1 MPEQLAI
8 HGGKPTVPE
17 GTIKPW
23 PHITD
28 ADRQAV
34 MEVLSSDSINEQR
47 KIQAEA
53 LSQEWAA
60 YVGRKYCIPTNS
72 GTAALHMCIAALGI
86 EPGDEVIVPAFTFW
100 ATAAG
105 VLHHNAIPI
114 FVDIDPKTFCID
126 PAQIEAKLSERTKA
140 IVAVHIHGMPADMDG
155 ILAVAQQYGLKV
167 IEDAAQ
173 AHGAKYKGMPCGS
186 IGDVAGFSTQM
197 SKTLTTGSEGGLF
210 VTDDEDYH
218 KQAALLQYFGELV
231 VPGRERQEQEYN
243 AFGLGWMYRGDVFGQ
258 AFIRSQLRRLDA
270 NNALRIQNCNF
281 LTEHLSK
288 IRGIE
293 TPYVPPQCESVF
305 YNYVIGVR
313 PDELGLSVSPKV
325 FREKVQEAL
334 TAEGLHV
341 GQWQRRPVPAQEI
354 FQAQIGYGK
363 GCPWTCGHAQPVEYH
378 TEDYPN
384 ATAFIDSHFYLFDVN
399 PPNDLDLMKLYVEAI
414 EKVMDNPDQLAG

>member
-1 MPEQLAI
+1 MSEQLAI
-8 HGGKPTVPE
+8 HGGQPTVPD
-17 GTIKPW
+17 GTIKAW

-47 KIQAEA
+47 KIQSEA

-100 ATAAG
+100 ATAAAA
-105 VLHHNAIPI
+105 LHHNAIPI

-140 IVAVHIHGMPADMDG
+140 VIAVHIHGMPADMDG
-155 ILAVAQQYGLKV
+155 VLAVAKEHGLKV

-173 AHGAKYKGMPCGS
+173 AHGSRYKGVPCGA

-210 VTDDEDYH
+210 VTDDENYH

-258 AFIRSQLRRLDA
+258 AFIRSQLKRLDT
-270 NNALRIQNCNF
+270 NNALRIRNCNF

-288 IRGIE
+288 IKGIE

-305 YNYVIGVR
+305 YNYVVGVK
-313 PDELGLSVSPKV
+313 PDELGLSVSPRV

-334 TAEGLHV
+334 AAEGLHV

-363 GCPWTCGHAQPVEYH
+363 GCPWTCGHAQPVEYR

-399 PPNDLDLMKLYVEAI
+399 PPNDLDLMKLYVEAF
-414 EKVMDNPDQLAG
+414 EKVMDNPDQLVE

>member
-1 MPEQLAI
+1 MSEQLAI
-8 HGGKPTVPE
+8 HGGQPTIPE

-47 KIQAEA
+47 KIQSEA

-60 YVGRKYCIPTNS
+60 YVDRKYCIPTNS

-100 ATAAG
+100 ATAAA

-140 IVAVHIHGMPADMDG
+140 VVAVHIHGMPADMDG
-155 ILAVAQQYGLKV
+155 VLAIARQHELKV

-173 AHGAKYKGMPCGS
+173 AHGSRYKGVPCGA

-258 AFIRSQLRRLDA
+258 AFIRSQLKRLDT
-270 NNALRIQNCNF
+270 NNALRIRNCNF

-288 IRGIE
+288 IKGIE
-293 TPYVPPQCESVF
+293 TPYVPPHCESVF
-305 YNYVIGVR
+305 YNYVVGVK
-313 PDELGLSVSPKV
+313 PDELGAFRLTESFPRKGSRSVSRRRIARRTVAKETRTSAGNLSSPDRLRKRMPMDLRSCPASRISDRGLSQRYRV
-325 FREKVQEAL
+325 HRFPFLPFRREPSE
-334 TAEGLHV
+334 
-341 GQWQRRPVPAQEI
+341 
-354 FQAQIGYGK
+354 
-363 GCPWTCGHAQPVEYH
+363 
-378 TEDYPN
+378 
-384 ATAFIDSHFYLFDVN
+384 
-399 PPNDLDLMKLYVEAI
+399 
-414 EKVMDNPDQLAG
+414 

>member
-1 MPEQLAI
+1 MAEQLAI
-8 HGGKPTVPE
+8 HGGKPTIPE
-17 GTIKPW
+17 GVIKPW

-28 ADRQAV
+28 ADRRAV
-34 MEVLSSDSINEQR
+34 MEVLSGEGINEQR
-47 KIQAEA
+47 KIQSEA

-100 ATAAG
+100 ATAAA

-126 PAQIEAKLSERTKA
+126 PTQIEAKLSERTKA
-140 IVAVHIHGMPADMDG
+140 IIAVHIHGMPADMDG
-155 ILAVAQQYGLKV
+155 ILAIAGQHGLKV

-173 AHGAKYKGMPCGS
+173 AHGSKYKGVPCGA

-258 AFIRSQLRRLDA
+258 ALIRSQLKRLNT
-270 NNALRIQNCNF
+270 NNALRIRNCNF

-288 IRGIE
+288 IKSIE
-293 TPYVPPQCESVF
+293 TPYVPPQRESVF
-305 YNYVIGVR
+305 YNYVVGVK
-313 PDELGLSVSPKV
+313 PDELGLSVSPRT

-334 TAEGLHV
+334 AAEGLHV

-363 GCPWTCGHAQPVEYH
+363 GCPWTCGHAQPVEYR

-399 PPNDLDLMKLYVEAI
+399 PPNDLDLMKLYVEAF
-414 EKVMDNPDQLAG
+414 EKVMDNPDQLVE

>member
-1 MPEQLAI
+1 MSEQLAI
-8 HGGKPTVPE
+8 HGGQPTIPE
-17 GTIKPW
+17 GTIKSW

-47 KIQAEA
+47 KIQSEA

-100 ATAAG
+100 ATAAA

-140 IVAVHIHGMPADMDG
+140 VIAVHIHGMPADMDG
-155 ILAVAQQYGLKV
+155 VLAIAKEHELKV

-173 AHGAKYKGMPCGS
+173 AHGSRYKDVPCGA

-258 AFIRSQLRRLDA
+258 AFIRSQLKRLDT
-270 NNALRIQNCNF
+270 NNALRIRNCNF

-288 IRGIE
+288 IKGIE

-305 YNYVIGVR
+305 YNYVVGVK
-313 PDELGLSVSPKV
+313 PDELGLSVSPRV

-334 TAEGLHV
+334 AAEGLHV

-363 GCPWTCGHAQPVEYH
+363 GCPWACGHAQPVEYRI
-378 TEDYPN
+378 EDYPN

-399 PPNDLDLMKLYVEAI
+399 PPNDLDLMKLYVEAF
-414 EKVMDNPDQLAG
+414 EKVMDNPDQLVE

>member
-1 MPEQLAI
+1 MSEQLAI
-8 HGGKPTVPE
+8 HGGQPTVPE
-17 GTIKPW
+17 GTIKAW

-28 ADRQAV
+28 TDRQAV
-34 MEVLSSDSINEQR
+34 MEVLASDSINEQR
-47 KIQAEA
+47 KIQSEA

-100 ATAAG
+100 ATAAA

-126 PAQIEAKLSERTKA
+126 SAQIEPKLSERTKA
-140 IVAVHIHGMPADMDG
+140 VIAVHIHGMPADMDG
-155 ILAVAQQYGLKV
+155 VLAIAKQHELKV

-173 AHGAKYKGMPCGS
+173 AHGSRYKGVPCGA

-210 VTDDEDYH
+210 VTDDENYH

-258 AFIRSQLRRLDA
+258 AFIRSQLKRLDT
-270 NNALRIQNCNF
+270 NNALRIRNCNF

-288 IRGIE
+288 IKGIE

-305 YNYVIGVR
+305 YNYVVGVK
-313 PDELGLSVSPKV
+313 PDEVGLSVSPRV

-334 TAEGLHV
+334 AAEGLHV

-363 GCPWTCGHAQPVEYH
+363 GCPWTCGHAQPVEYR

-399 PPNDLDLMKLYVEAI
+399 PPNDLDLMKLYVEAF
-414 EKVMDNPDQLAG
+414 EKVMDNPDQLVE

>member
-1 MPEQLAI
+1 MSEQLAI
-8 HGGKPTVPE
+8 HGGQPTISE

-47 KIQAEA
+47 KIQSEA

-100 ATAAG
+100 ATAAA

-140 IVAVHIHGMPADMDG
+140 VIAVHIHGIPADMDG
-155 ILAVAQQYGLKV
+155 VLAIAQQHGLKV

-173 AHGAKYKGMPCGS
+173 AHGSRYKGVPCGA

-258 AFIRSQLRRLDA
+258 AFIRSQLKRLDT
-270 NNALRIQNCNF
+270 NNTLRIRNCNF

-305 YNYVIGVR
+305 YNYVVGVK
-313 PDELGLSVSPKV
+313 PDELGLSVSPRA

-334 TAEGLHV
+334 AAEGLHV

-354 FQAQIGYGK
+354 FQTQIGYGK
-363 GCPWTCGHAQPVEYH
+363 GCPWTCGHAQPVEYR

-399 PPNDLDLMKLYVEAI
+399 PPNDLGLMKLYVEAF
-414 EKVMDNPDQLAG
+414 EKVMDNPDQLVG

>member
-1 MPEQLAI
+1 MSEQLAI
-8 HGGKPTVPE
+8 HGGQPTIPE

-47 KIQAEA
+47 KIQSEA

-100 ATAAG
+100 ATAAA

-140 IVAVHIHGMPADMDG
+140 VIAVHIHGMPADMDG
-155 ILAVAQQYGLKV
+155 VLAIAKEHELKV

-173 AHGAKYKGMPCGS
+173 AHGSRYKDVPCGA

-258 AFIRSQLRRLDA
+258 AFIRSQLKRLDT

-281 LTEHLSK
+281 LTEYLSK
-288 IRGIE
+288 IKGIE

-305 YNYVIGVR
+305 YNYVVGVK
-313 PDELGLSVSPKV
+313 PDELGLSVSPRV

-334 TAEGLHV
+334 AAEGLHV

-354 FQAQIGYGK
+354 FQVQIGYGK
-363 GCPWTCGHAQPVEYH
+363 GCPWTCGHAQPVEYRI
-378 TEDYPN
+378 EDYPN

-399 PPNDLDLMKLYVEAI
+399 PPNDLDLMKLYVEAF
-414 EKVMDNPDQLAG
+414 EKVMDNPDQLVE

>member
-47 KIQAEA
+47 KIQSEA

-270 NNALRIQNCNF
+270 NNTLRIRNCNF

-288 IRGIE
+288 IKGIE
-293 TPYVPPQCESVF
+293 TPYVPSQCESVF

-313 PDELGLSVSPKV
+313 PDELGLSVSPRA

-363 GCPWTCGHAQPVEYH
+363 GCPWTCGHAQPVEYR

-399 PPNDLDLMKLYVEAI
+399 PPNDLCLMKLYAEAI
-414 EKVMDNPDQLAG
+414 EKVMDNPDQLVR

>member
-1 MPEQLAI
+1 MSEQLAI
-8 HGGKPTVPE
+8 HGGQPTIPE

-34 MEVLSSDSINEQR
+34 MEVLASDSINEQR
-47 KIQAEA
+47 KIQSEA

-100 ATAAG
+100 ATAAA

-114 FVDIDPKTFCID
+114 FVDIDPKTYCID

-140 IVAVHIHGMPADMDG
+140 VIAVHIHGMPADMDG
-155 ILAVAQQYGLKV
+155 VLAIAKQHRLKV

-173 AHGAKYKGMPCGS
+173 AHGSKYKGVPCGA

-210 VTDDEDYH
+210 VTDDENYH

-258 AFIRSQLRRLDA
+258 AFVRSQLKRLDT
-270 NNALRIQNCNF
+270 NNALRIRNCDF
-281 LTEHLSK
+281 LTEHLSE

-293 TPYVPPQCESVF
+293 TPYIPPECESVF
-305 YNYVIGVR
+305 YNYVVGVK
-313 PDELGLSVSPKV
+313 PDELGFSVSPKI

-334 TAEGLHV
+334 AAEGLHV

-363 GCPWTCGHAQPVEYH
+363 GYPWTGGDARPVEYR

-384 ATAFIDSHFYLFDVN
+384 ATSFIDSHFYLFDVN
-399 PPNDLDLMKLYVEAI
+399 PPNDLDLMKLYVEAF
-414 EKVMDNPDQLAG
+414 EKVMDNPDQLIE

>member
-1 MPEQLAI
+1 MSEQLAI
-8 HGGKPTVPE
+8 HGGQPTIPE

-47 KIQAEA
+47 KIQSEA

-100 ATAAG
+100 ATAAA

-114 FVDIDPKTFCID
+114 FVDIDLKTFCID

-140 IVAVHIHGMPADMDG
+140 VIAVHIHGMPADMDE
-155 ILAVAQQYGLKV
+155 ILTIAKPHGLKV

-173 AHGAKYKGMPCGS
+173 AHGSRYKSVPCGA

-210 VTDDEDYH
+210 VTDDENYH

-258 AFIRSQLRRLDA
+258 AFIRSQLKRLDT
-270 NNALRIQNCNF
+270 NNALRIRNCNF
-281 LTEHLSK
+281 LTKHLSK

-305 YNYVIGVR
+305 YNYVVGVK
-313 PDELGLSVSPKV
+313 PDELGLSVSPRV

-334 TAEGLHV
+334 AAEGLHV

-354 FQAQIGYGK
+354 FQAQIGYGR
-363 GCPWTCGHAQPVEYH
+363 GCPWTCGHAQPVEYR

-399 PPNDLDLMKLYVEAI
+399 PPNDLDLMKLYVEAF
-414 EKVMDNPDQLAG
+414 EKVMDNPDQLTG

>member
-1 MPEQLAI
+1 MSEQLAI

-17 GTIKPW
+17 GTIKSW

-47 KIQAEA
+47 KIQSES

-140 IVAVHIHGMPADMDG
+140 IIAVHIHGMPADMEG
-155 ILAVAQQYGLKV
+155 VLAIAQQYGLKV

-173 AHGAKYKGMPCGS
+173 AHGAKYKGRPCGS

-231 VPGRERQEQEYN
+231 VPGRERQDQEYN

-258 AFIRSQLRRLDA
+258 AFIRSQLKRLDA
-270 NNALRIQNCNF
+270 NNALRIRNCNF

-288 IRGIE
+288 IKGIE
-293 TPYVPPQCESVF
+293 TPHVPPQCESVF
-305 YNYVIGVR
+305 YNYVIGVK
-313 PDELGLSVSPKV
+313 PDELGLSVSPRG

-341 GQWQRRPVPAQEI
+341 GQWQRKPVPAQEI
-354 FQAQIGYGK
+354 FQAQVGYGK
-363 GCPWTCGHAQPVEYH
+363 GCPWTCGNAQPVEYR

-399 PPNDLDLMKLYVEAI
+399 PPNDLGLMKLYVEAI
-414 EKVMDNPDQLAG
+414 EKVMDNPDQLVG

>member
-47 KIQAEA
+47 KIQSEA

-155 ILAVAQQYGLKV
+155 ILAVAQQYGLKL

-258 AFIRSQLRRLDA
+258 AFIRSQLKRLDA
-270 NNALRIQNCNF
+270 NNTLRIRNCNF

-288 IRGIE
+288 IKGIE

-313 PDELGLSVSPKV
+313 PDELGLSVSPRA

-363 GCPWTCGHAQPVEYH
+363 GCPWTCGHAQPVEYR

-399 PPNDLDLMKLYVEAI
+399 PPNDLCLMKLYAEAI
-414 EKVMDNPDQLAG
+414 EKVMDNPDQLVR

>member
-1 MPEQLAI
+1 MSEQLAI
-8 HGGKPTVPE
+8 HGGQPTIPE

-47 KIQAEA
+47 KIQSEA

-100 ATAAG
+100 ATAAA

-114 FVDIDPKTFCID
+114 FVDIDPKTYCID

-140 IVAVHIHGMPADMDG
+140 VIAVHIHGMPADMDG
-155 ILAVAQQYGLKV
+155 VLAVAKQHGLKI

-173 AHGAKYKGMPCGS
+173 AHGSRYKGVPCGA

-210 VTDDEDYH
+210 VTDDENYH

-258 AFIRSQLRRLDA
+258 AFIRSQLKRLDT
-270 NNALRIQNCNF
+270 NNALRIRNCNF

-288 IRGIE
+288 IKGIE

-305 YNYVIGVR
+305 YNYVVGVK
-313 PDELGLSVSPKV
+313 PDELGLSVSPRV
-325 FREKVQEAL
+325 FREKIQEAL
-334 TAEGLHV
+334 AAEGLHV

-354 FQAQIGYGK
+354 FQARIGYGR
-363 GCPWTCGHAQPVEYH
+363 GCPWTCGHAQPVEYR

-399 PPNDLDLMKLYVEAI
+399 PPNDLDLMKLYVEAF
-414 EKVMDNPDQLAG
+414 EKVMDNPDQLVE

>member
-47 KIQAEA
+47 KIQSEA

-60 YVGRKYCIPTNS
+60 YVGRKYCIPANS

-100 ATAAG
+100 ATAAA
-105 VLHHNAIPI
+105 VLHHNAIPV

-140 IVAVHIHGMPADMDG
+140 VIAVHIHGMPADMDG
-155 ILAVAQQYGLKV
+155 VLTVAQQYGLKV

-173 AHGAKYKGMPCGS
+173 AHGSKYKGMPCGS

-258 AFIRSQLRRLDA
+258 AFIRSQLKRLDT
-270 NNALRIQNCNF
+270 NNALRIRNCNF

-288 IRGIE
+288 IKGIE

-305 YNYVIGVR
+305 YNYVIGVK
-313 PDELGLSVSPKV
+313 PDELGLSVSPRV

-363 GCPWTCGHAQPVEYH
+363 GCPWTCGHAQPVEYR

-399 PPNDLDLMKLYVEAI
+399 PPNDLDLMGLYVEAI
-414 EKVMDNPDQLAG
+414 EKVMDAPDQLVG

>member
-1 MPEQLAI
+1 MSEQLAI
-8 HGGKPTVPE
+8 HGGQPTIPE

-47 KIQAEA
+47 KIQSEA

-100 ATAAG
+100 ATAAA

-114 FVDIDPKTFCID
+114 FVDIDPKTYCID

-140 IVAVHIHGMPADMDG
+140 VIAVHIHGMPADMDG
-155 ILAVAQQYGLKV
+155 VLAIAKQHGLKV

-173 AHGAKYKGMPCGS
+173 AHGSRYKGIPCGA

-210 VTDDEDYH
+210 VTDDENYH

-258 AFIRSQLRRLDA
+258 AFIRSQLKRLDT
-270 NNALRIQNCNF
+270 NNALRIRNCNF
-281 LTEHLSK
+281 LTEHLSQ
-288 IRGIE
+288 ISGIE
-293 TPYVPPQCESVF
+293 TPYIPAQCESVF
-305 YNYVIGVR
+305 YNYVVGVK

-325 FREKVQEAL
+325 FREKLQEAL
-334 TAEGLHV
+334 AAEGLHV

-363 GCPWTCGHAQPVEYH
+363 GCPWTCGHAQPVEYR

-399 PPNDLDLMKLYVEAI
+399 PPNDLDLMKLYVEAF
-414 EKVMDNPDQLAG
+414 EKVMDNPDQLVE

>member
-1 MPEQLAI
+1 MSEQLAI
-8 HGGKPTVPE
+8 HGGQPTIPE

-23 PHITD
+23 PYITD

-34 MEVLSSDSINEQR
+34 MEVLASDSINEQR
-47 KIQAEA
+47 KIQSEA

-86 EPGDEVIVPAFTFW
+86 EPGDEVIAPAFTFW
-100 ATAAG
+100 ATAAA

-126 PAQIEAKLSERTKA
+126 PAQIEAKISERTKA
-140 IVAVHIHGMPADMDG
+140 VIAVHIHGMPADMDG
-155 ILAVAQQYGLKV
+155 VLAVANQHGLKV

-173 AHGAKYKGMPCGS
+173 AHGSRYKGVPCGA

-210 VTDDEDYH
+210 VTDDENYH

-258 AFIRSQLRRLDA
+258 AFIRSQLKRLDT
-270 NNALRIQNCNF
+270 NNALRIRNCNF

-293 TPYVPPQCESVF
+293 TPYVPPHCESVF
-305 YNYVIGVR
+305 YNYVVGVK
-313 PDELGLSVSPKV
+313 PDELGLSVSPRV

-334 TAEGLHV
+334 AAEGLHV

-354 FQAQIGYGK
+354 FQAQIGYGR
-363 GCPWTCGHAQPVEYH
+363 GCPWTCGHAQPVEYR

-399 PPNDLDLMKLYVEAI
+399 PPNDLDLMKLYVEAC
-414 EKVMDNPDQLAG
+414 EKVMDNPDQLVG

>member
-1 MPEQLAI
+1 MSEQLAI
-8 HGGKPTVPE
+8 HGGQPTVPE

-23 PHITD
+23 PYITD

-34 MEVLSSDSINEQR
+34 MEVLASDSINEQR
-47 KIQAEA
+47 KIQSEA

-86 EPGDEVIVPAFTFW
+86 EPGDEVIAPAFTFW
-100 ATAAG
+100 ATAAA

-126 PAQIEAKLSERTKA
+126 PAQIEAKISERTKA
-140 IVAVHIHGMPADMDG
+140 VIAVHIHGMPADMDG
-155 ILAVAQQYGLKV
+155 VLAVANQHGLKV

-173 AHGAKYKGMPCGS
+173 AHGSRYKGVPCGA

-210 VTDDEDYH
+210 VTDDENYH

-258 AFIRSQLRRLDA
+258 AFIRSQLKRLDT
-270 NNALRIQNCNF
+270 NNALRIRNCNF

-305 YNYVIGVR
+305 YNYVVGVK
-313 PDELGLSVSPKV
+313 PDELGLSVSPRV

-334 TAEGLHV
+334 AAEGLHV

-354 FQAQIGYGK
+354 FQAQIGYGR
-363 GCPWTCGHAQPVEYH
+363 GCPWTCGHAQPVEYR

-399 PPNDLDLMKLYVEAI
+399 PPNDLDLMKLYVEAF
-414 EKVMDNPDQLAG
+414 EKVMDNPDQLVG

>member
-1 MPEQLAI
+1 MSEQLAI
-8 HGGKPTVPE
+8 HGGQPTIPE

-23 PHITD
+23 PYITD

-34 MEVLSSDSINEQR
+34 MEVLASDSINEQR
-47 KIQAEA
+47 KIQSEA

-86 EPGDEVIVPAFTFW
+86 EPGDEVIAPAFTFW
-100 ATAAG
+100 ATAAA

-126 PAQIEAKLSERTKA
+126 PAQIEAKISERTKA
-140 IVAVHIHGMPADMDG
+140 VVAVHIHGMPADMDG
-155 ILAVAQQYGLKV
+155 VLAVAKQHGLKV

-173 AHGAKYKGMPCGS
+173 AHGSRYKGVPCGA

-210 VTDDEDYH
+210 VTDDENYH

-258 AFIRSQLRRLDA
+258 AFIRSQLKRLDT
-270 NNALRIQNCNF
+270 NNTLRIRNCNF

-293 TPYVPPQCESVF
+293 TPYVPPHCESVF
-305 YNYVIGVR
+305 YNYVVGVK
-313 PDELGLSVSPKV
+313 PDELGLSVSPRV

-334 TAEGLHV
+334 AAEGLHV

-354 FQAQIGYGK
+354 FQAQIGYGR
-363 GCPWTCGHAQPVEYH
+363 GCPWTCGHAQPVEYRQ
-378 TEDYPN
+378 EDYPN

-399 PPNDLDLMKLYVEAI
+399 PPNDLDLMKLYVEAC
-414 EKVMDNPDQLAG
+414 EKVMDNPDQLVG

>member
-1 MPEQLAI
+1 MSEQLAI
-8 HGGKPTVPE
+8 HGGQPTIPE

-47 KIQAEA
+47 KIQSEA

-100 ATAAG
+100 ATAAA

-140 IVAVHIHGMPADMDG
+140 VIAVHIHGMPADMDG
-155 ILAVAQQYGLKV
+155 VLAIAKQHGLKV

-173 AHGAKYKGMPCGS
+173 AHGSRYKDVPCGA

-258 AFIRSQLRRLDA
+258 AFIRSQLKRLDT
-270 NNALRIQNCNF
+270 NNALRIRNCNF

-288 IRGIE
+288 IKGIE

-305 YNYVIGVR
+305 YNYVVGVK
-313 PDELGLSVSPKV
+313 PEELGLSVSPKV

-354 FQAQIGYGK
+354 FQAQIGYGR
-363 GCPWTCGHAQPVEYH
+363 GCPWTCGHAQPVEYR

-399 PPNDLDLMKLYVEAI
+399 PPNDLDLMKLYVEAF
-414 EKVMDNPDQLAG
+414 EKVMDNPDQLVG

>member
-1 MPEQLAI
+1 MSEQLAI
-8 HGGKPTVPE
+8 HGGQPTIPE

-23 PHITD
+23 PYITD

-34 MEVLSSDSINEQR
+34 MEVLASDSINEQR
-47 KIQAEA
+47 KIQSEA

-86 EPGDEVIVPAFTFW
+86 EPGDEVIAPAFTFW
-100 ATAAG
+100 ATAAA

-126 PAQIEAKLSERTKA
+126 PAQIEAKISERTKA
-140 IVAVHIHGMPADMDG
+140 VIAVHIHGMPADMDG
-155 ILAVAQQYGLKV
+155 VLAVANQHGLKV

-173 AHGAKYKGMPCGS
+173 AHGSRYKGVPCGA

-210 VTDDEDYH
+210 VTDDENYH

-258 AFIRSQLRRLDA
+258 AFIRSQLKRLDT
-270 NNALRIQNCNF
+270 NNALRIRNCNF

-305 YNYVIGVR
+305 YNYVVGVK
-313 PDELGLSVSPKV
+313 PDELGLSVSPRV

-334 TAEGLHV
+334 AAEGLHV

-354 FQAQIGYGK
+354 FQAQIGYGR
-363 GCPWTCGHAQPVEYH
+363 GCPWTCGHAQPVEYR

-399 PPNDLDLMKLYVEAI
+399 PPNDLNLMKLYVEAF
-414 EKVMDNPDQLAG
+414 EKVMDNPDQLVG

>member
-1 MPEQLAI
+1 MSEQLAI
-8 HGGKPTVPE
+8 HGGQPTVPE

-23 PHITD
+23 PYITD

-34 MEVLSSDSINEQR
+34 MEVLASDSINEQR
-47 KIQAEA
+47 KIQSEA

-100 ATAAG
+100 ATAAA

-140 IVAVHIHGMPADMDG
+140 IIAVHIHGMPADMDG
-155 ILAVAQQYGLKV
+155 VLAVANQHGLKV

-173 AHGAKYKGMPCGS
+173 AHGSRYKGVPCGA

-210 VTDDEDYH
+210 VTDDENYH

-258 AFIRSQLRRLDA
+258 AFIRSQLKRLDT
-270 NNALRIQNCNF
+270 NNALRIRNCNF

-305 YNYVIGVR
+305 YNYVVGVK
-313 PDELGLSVSPKV
+313 PDELGLSVSPRV

-334 TAEGLHV
+334 AAEGLHV

-354 FQAQIGYGK
+354 FQAQIGYGR
-363 GCPWTCGHAQPVEYH
+363 GCPWTCGHAQPVEYR

-399 PPNDLDLMKLYVEAI
+399 PPNDLDLMKLYVEAF
-414 EKVMDNPDQLAG
+414 EKVMDNPDQLVG

>member
-8 HGGKPTVPE
+8 HGGTPTVPAK
-17 GTIKPW
+17 TIKPW
-23 PHITD
+23 PHITE

-34 MEVLSSDSINEQR
+34 MEVLSGDTINEQR
-47 KIQAEA
+47 KIQSEA

-60 YVGRKYCIPTNS
+60 YVGRKYCIPANS

-100 ATAAG
+100 ATAAA

-140 IVAVHIHGMPADMDG
+140 VIAVHIHGMPADMDA
-155 ILAVAQQYGLKV
+155 ILAVAGQHSLKV

-173 AHGAKYKGMPCGS
+173 AHGSRYKGVPCGA

-231 VPGRERQEQEYN
+231 APGRERQEQEYN
-243 AFGLGWMYRGDVFGQ
+243 AYGLGWMYRGDVFGQ
-258 AFIRSQLRRLDA
+258 AFIRSQLKRLDA

-288 IRGIE
+288 IRGVE
-293 TPYVPPQCESVF
+293 TPYVPPQCEPVY
-305 YNYVIGVR
+305 YNYVVGVK
-313 PDELGLSVSPKV
+313 PEELGLSVSPRV

-334 TAEGLHV
+334 AAEGLHV

-363 GCPWTCGHAQPVEYH
+363 GCPWTCGHAQPVEYRK
-378 TEDYPN
+378 EDYPN
-384 ATAFIDSHFYLFDVN
+384 AASFIDSHFYIFDVN
-399 PPNDLDLMKLYVEAI
+399 PPNDLDLMKLYVEAF
-414 EKVMDNPDQLAG
+414 EKVMDNLDPLVG